1 VRLVGPPSAELTVV
15 NKSLTSGVSKGVV
28 APLFLEE
35 IYPAVWMLAEAH
47 GIDPLGAIAQ
57 SAIETGWGKYTGV
70 VKPPFHNTA
79 GLKVSPE
86 QQALFP
92 GTTDGDHPLA
102 HAMFPTWEVGA
113 LAHVQHLCA
122 YTGLEARG
130 PVVDPRFDTVLTLNK
145 RIETWEGLSGNW
157 APSATYGQNIVTMA
171 QRIKAGL

>member
-92 GTTDGDHPLA
+92 GTTDG
-102 HAMFPTWEVGA
+102 
-113 LAHVQHLCA
+113 
-122 YTGLEARG
+122 
-130 PVVDPRFDTVLTLNK
+130 
-145 RIETWEGLSGNW
+145 LSGNW